1 MSNPPLLS
9 EIAELCAVVMNIAT
23 PGPDHDLVASGHL
36 DSLALVELLYQLEQ
50 VLGVSPSLDD
60 LDFEQLRTP
69 RSIAV
74 FVAASQG
81 GAAGV
86 A

>member
-9 EIAELCAVVMNIAT
+9 QIAELCAVVMNIAT
-23 PGPDHDLVASGHL
+23 PGPDDDLVASGHL

-60 LDFEQLRTP
+60 LDLEQLRTP

-74 FVAASQG
+74 FAAASQG